1 MNFYIGVIKSVKDNY
16 EIEWRIPEVV
26 DNLGEGNYMT
36 AIPINKNTQ
45 QVRVGDRVIIQQLDD
60 DVQEYFYWTVNEKTF
75 TGIKF
80 GNVVMN
86 ITDSSGKKDPK
97 QDDDMDLSFDITA
110 LSSPWY
116 KEGGTPVA
124 EVYGNANK
132 GVFIT
137 YSKTKSQI
145 KMDNTGIDIQSTAG
159 MISIGAA
166 GKTIMAPIM
175 SGANA
180 GNPIFAGPPA
190 CPITGVPLA
199 MSIGTLTGPIK
210 IM

>member
-1 MNFYIGVIKSVKDNY
+1 MNFYIGLIKSVKDNY
-16 EIEWRIPEVV
+16 EIEWRIPDVV
-26 DNLGEGNYMT
+26 DNLGDGNYMT

-75 TGIKF
+75 TGLRF

-86 ITDSSGKKDPK
+86 ITDSSGSRDPK
-97 QDDDMDLSFDITA
+97 QDDDSDLSFDITA

-116 KEGGTPVA
+116 KNGTPVA

-132 GVFIT
+132 GVFVT

-145 KMDNTGIDIQSTAG
+145 KLDTKGIDIQSTAG
-159 MISIGAA
+159 QITVGSA
-166 GKTIMAPIM
+166 GKTLQVNAVA
-175 SGANA
+175 GANA
-180 GNPIFAGPPA
+180 GMPIFAGPPV
-190 CPITGVPLA
+190 CPITGAPLA
-199 MSIGTLTGPIK
+199 MNIATLTGPIT